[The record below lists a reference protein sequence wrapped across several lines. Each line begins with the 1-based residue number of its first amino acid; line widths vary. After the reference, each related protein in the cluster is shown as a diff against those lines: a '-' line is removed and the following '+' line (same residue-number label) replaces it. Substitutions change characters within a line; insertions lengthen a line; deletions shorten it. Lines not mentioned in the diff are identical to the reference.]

1 MIVEPRERLR
11 FGCSL
16 CLVFCLHEDLKLE
29 YKRIRFQEEK
39 EDCQKVF
46 KFSKSRCCDDA
57 MEKSERERV
66 GERESKSEGGERVN
80 LCASDGA
87 ESIVCLE
94 PWNSR
99 KKSSF
104 KVESKTFE
112 IEVEKKKG
120 KVQVILVERKRGVS
134 SWVKMGSDSLG
145 LFVESLALCIKD
157 T

>member
-1 MIVEPRERLR
+1 M
-11 FGCSL
+11 
-16 CLVFCLHEDLKLE
+16 E

-80 LCASDGA
+80 LCASKGA
-87 ESIVCLE
+87 ESNVRLE
-94 PWNSR
+94 PRNSLR
-99 KKSSF
+99 KSSF
-104 KVESKTFE
+104 DVESKTFK

-120 KVQVILVERKRGVS
+120 KVQVIIVERKRGVS
-134 SWVKMGSDSLG
+134 SWVKLGPKSLG
-145 LFVESLALCIKD
+145 LFVESPVL
-157 T
+157 

>member
-1 MIVEPRERLR
+1 MVAACAWFFVYMKILSWNTRGLGSKKKRRTVRR
-11 FGCSL
+11 FLSSQNL
-16 CLVFCLHEDLKLE
+16 DVVMM
-29 YKRIRFQEEK
+29 RWR
-39 EDCQKVF
+39 
-46 KFSKSRCCDDA
+46 RA
-57 MEKSERERV
+57 RERV